1 MSRIASSEPLNRDRL
16 TSEENTRTLVTN
28 KGLFESLVAASV
40 TVLEEDPCPVEEL
53 WVQGIRTG

>member
-1 MSRIASSEPLNRDRL
+1 MSRIESSEPLNSDGL
-16 TSEENTRTLVTN
+16 TSEEKIRTLVTN
-28 KGLFESLVAASV
+28 GCVFESLVAASV